1 MKQTFFNQQSLEVI
15 RKDIEQRSVST
26 LAAFEIA
33 AVAVMGKDLFADQEK
48 NENFH
53 KTMDQFK
60 YLIAQVNIFLDS
72 IITLY
77 SLPMQGITV
86 ALNDREKTDAEKI
99 ELLSILV
106 RNAAEFMPPDWQE
119 YYKIKLKSI
128 EQWEGM
134 NNQVKEK

>member
-15 RKDIEQRSVST
+15 RKDIEQKSVST
-26 LAAFEIA
+26 IAAFEVA
-33 AVAVMGKDLFADQEK
+33 AVAVMGKDLFQDQEK
-48 NENFH
+48 SENFH
-53 KTMDQFK
+53 KTLDQFK

-86 ALNDREKTDAEKI
+86 ALNDQAKTDAEKI

-106 RNAAEFMPPDWQE
+106 SNAAEFMPPDWQE

-128 EQWEGM
+128 NEWQG
-134 NNQVKEK
+134 NRNQTSGK